1 MFLQSN
7 YVALNTPQFR
17 KLSDD
22 QLERIHNASLEIL
35 DRTGVC
41 LYDQQALG
49 LFKKAGVKVIEEN
62 RVNIPPGLVEWALSI
77 APKRVV
83 LCDRHGHRVMPLER
97 NNVFFGPGS
106 DCPNILDHRT
116 GERRPGTLQDIVE
129 GIRIC
134 DALPNID
141 FLMSLFIAS
150 DIEDQQVADRYQM
163 RAMLINSTKPI
174 LFVTTE
180 LNGCVDAVRM
190 AEAVAGGEE
199 ELRRNPLCACY
210 INVTDPLRH
219 NAEALQKLLFLAEK
233 GLPTTY
239 TPMVLRGVNGP
250 VTAAGAIAL
259 ANAGELVGL
268 VLAQLKREGAP
279 VIHSGGY
286 HDMFDMRTMVGVY
299 ESPEGRNGR
308 AELAHYYGL
317 PVFGL
322 AGASDAKV
330 PDQQAAAE
338 AALSMLIEAFYGVNL
353 IHDVGYLES
362 GKCNSFEQLVMC
374 DEIINYIKRFMQG
387 LEVSEETLALDLIDK
402 VGHHGDFLGTQ
413 HARQH
418 YRENWYP
425 QLLDRNNYEGWVA
438 AGGKTL
444 RERAREKIDTILT
457 EHQPEPLPEDV
468 TQALQAIVGRAETVL
483 QS

>member
-1 MFLQSN
+1 MITQSN
-7 YVALNTPQFR
+7 YVAFDTPQFR

-41 LYDQQALG
+41 LYDEEALN
-49 LFKKAGVKVIEEN
+49 LFKKAGLQIMDEH
-62 RVNIPPGLVEWALSI
+62 RVHIPPALVEWALAA

-83 LCDRHGHRVMPLER
+83 LCDRYGRRVMPLER
-97 NNVFFGPGS
+97 HNVFFGPGS

-116 GERRPGTLQDIVE
+116 EERRPGTLRDIEE

-141 FLMSLFIAS
+141 FVMSLFIAS
-150 DIEDQQVADRYQM
+150 DIEDQAVADRYQM
-163 RAMLINSTKPI
+163 RAMLVNSTKPI
-174 LFVTTE
+174 LFVTTGFE
-180 LNGCVDAVRM
+180 GCLDAVAM

-286 HDMFDMRTMVGVY
+286 HDMFDMRTMVGIY

-308 AELAHYYGL
+308 AELAHYYRL
-317 PVFGL
+317 PVYGL
-322 AGASDAKV
+322 AGASDAKL

-338 AALSMLIEAFYGVNL
+338 AALSMLIEALYGVNL

-362 GKCNSFEQLVMC
+362 GKCNSFEQLVIC
-374 DEIINYIKRFMQG
+374 AEIINYIKRFMMG
-387 LEVSEETLALDLIDK
+387 LEVSEETLALDLIHT
-402 VGHHGDFLGTQ
+402 VGHRGEFISADHTLQ
-413 HARQH
+413 HF
-418 YRENWYP
+418 REDWYP
-425 QLLDRNNYEGWVA
+425 DLFDRDNFEGWNA
-438 AGGKTL
+438 SGAKTL
-444 RERAREKIDTILT
+444 RQKANEQIEEILAWH
-457 EHQPEPLPEDV
+457 EPEPLASNVHKRID
-468 TQALQAIVGRAETVL
+468 AIVDRAST
-483 QS
+483 

>member
-1 MFLQSN
+1 MFMQSN
-7 YVALNTPQFR
+7 YVEFSTPQFK

-22 QLERIHNASLEIL
+22 QLERIHHASLEIL
-35 DRTGVC
+35 DRTGVY
-41 LYDQQALG
+41 LYDQESLELLQN
-49 LFKKAGVKVIEEN
+49 AGVKVIDGSK
-62 RVNIPPGLVEWALSI
+62 VFIHPGLVEWALSV

-83 LCDRHGHRVMPLER
+83 LCNRQGRRVMPLER
-97 NNVFFGPGS
+97 NNVFFGSGS
-106 DCPNILDHRT
+106 DCLNILDHRT

-129 GIRIC
+129 GMQIC

-141 FLMSLFIAS
+141 FLMSMFIAS
-150 DIEDQQVADRYQM
+150 DIDDQNIADRHQM
-163 RAMLINSTKPI
+163 RAMLMNSTKPI

-180 LNGCVDAVRM
+180 FEGCVDAIRM
-190 AEAVAGGEE
+190 AEVVVGGEE
-199 ELRRNPLCACY
+199 ELRRNPICACY

-219 NAEALQKLLFLAEK
+219 NAESLQKLLFLAGK

-239 TPMVLRGVNGP
+239 SPMVLRGMNGP
-250 VTAAGAIAL
+250 VTIAGAIAL

-286 HDMFDMRTMVGVY
+286 HDMFDMRTMIGVY

-322 AGASDAKV
+322 AGASDSKL

-338 AALSMLIEAFYGVNL
+338 ASLSMLIETLYGVNL

-362 GKCNSFEQLVMC
+362 GKCNSLEQLVIC

-387 LEVSEETLALDLIDK
+387 LEVNEETLALDLIHQ
-402 VGHHGDFLGTQ
+402 VGHGEGFIGTD
-413 HARQH
+413 HTRRH
-418 YRENWYP
+418 FREDWYP
-425 QLLDRNNYEGWVA
+425 KLFDREIYETWER

-444 RERAREKIDTILT
+444 RERANEKIEHILAN
-457 EHQPEPLPEDV
+457 HQPEPLPSDV
-468 TQALQAIVGRAETVL
+468 QNKIDNILSEAI
-483 QS
+483 S

>member
-1 MFLQSN
+1 MPLKSN
-7 YVALNTPQFR
+7 TLSFDTPQFR

-22 QLERIHNASLEIL
+22 QLERLHHASLEIL
-35 DRTGVC
+35 DRTGVR
-41 LYDQQALG
+41 LLADEALD
-49 LFKKAGVKVIEEN
+49 LFARAGVKVVDGD
-62 RVNIPPGLVEWALSI
+62 RVHIPAGLVEWALSV

-83 LCDRHGHRVMPLER
+83 LCDRAGRRVMPLEGT
-97 NNVFFGPGS
+97 NVFFGPGS
-106 DCPNILDHRT
+106 DCPTILDHRS
-116 GERRPGTLQDIVE
+116 GERRPGTLADIVE
-129 GIRIC
+129 GIRLC

-141 FLMSLFIAS
+141 FLMSLLIAL
-150 DIEDQQVADRYQM
+150 DIEDQETADRYQM
-163 RAMLINSTKPI
+163 RAMLMNSTKPI
-174 LFVTTE
+174 LFVTTGFE
-180 LNGCVDAVRM
+180 GCVDAIEM
-190 AEAVAGGEE
+190 AEIVAGGAE

-210 INVTDPLRH
+210 INVTDPLCH
-219 NAEALQKLLFLAEK
+219 NAESLQKLLFLAGK

-268 VLAQLKREGAP
+268 VLAQLKRQGAP

-308 AELAHYYGL
+308 AELAHFYGL

-322 AGASDAKV
+322 AGDSDAKV

-338 AALSMLIEAFYGVNL
+338 AALSLLIEALYGVNL

-362 GKCNSFEQLVMC
+362 GKCNSFEQLVIC

-387 LEVSEETLALDLIDK
+387 LEVSDETLALDLIHE
-402 VGHHGDFLGTQ
+402 VGHKDGFLSTGHTLA
-413 HARQH
+413 HFRDD
-418 YRENWYP
+418 WYP
-425 QLLDRNNYEGWVA
+425 RLFDRDHWEGWSA
-438 AGGKTL
+438 SGAKTL
-444 RERAREKIDTILT
+444 RERSRERIEEILAQ
-457 EHQPEPLPEDV
+457 HQPEPLQPDV
-468 TQALQAIVGRAETVL
+468 QRRIDQIVDRIAA
-483 QS
+483 

>member
-1 MFLQSN
+1 MLLQSN
-7 YVALNTPQFR
+7 TIAFDSPQFK

-22 QLERIHNASLEIL
+22 QLERIHHASLEIL
-35 DRTGVC
+35 DRTGVY
-41 LYDQQALG
+41 LHDDAALD
-49 LFKKAGVKVIEEN
+49 LFSTTGVKIEDGS
-62 RVNIPPGLVEWALSI
+62 RVHIPPGLVEWALSI
-77 APKRVV
+77 VPKRVV
-83 LCDRHGHRVMPLER
+83 LCDRYGRRVMPLER
-97 NNVFFGPGS
+97 TNVFFGPGS
-106 DCPNILDHRT
+106 DCPNILDHRS

-129 GIRIC
+129 GIRLC

-150 DIEDQQVADRYQM
+150 DIEDQEMADRYQM
-163 RAMLINSTKPI
+163 RAMLMNSTKPI

-180 LNGCVDAVRM
+180 FPGCVDAVKM
-190 AEAVAGGEE
+190 AEIVAGGEE
-199 ELRRNPLCACY
+199 ALRRNPNCACY

-268 VLAQLKREGAP
+268 VLAQLKRAGTP
-279 VIHSGGY
+279 IIHSGGY

-308 AELAHYYGL
+308 AELAHFYGL

-322 AGASDAKV
+322 AGASDAKL

-338 AALSMLIEAFYGVNL
+338 AALSMLIEALYGVNL

-362 GKCNSFEQLVMC
+362 GKCNSFEQLVIC

-387 LEVSEETLALDLIDK
+387 LEVSDETLALDLIHE
-402 VGHHGDFLGTQ
+402 VGHRGEFLSTEHTLG
-413 HARQH
+413 HFRDD
-418 YRENWYP
+418 WYP
-425 QLLDRNNYEGWVA
+425 KLFDRNHFEGWSA
-438 AGGKTL
+438 AGSKTL
-444 RERAREKIDTILT
+444 RQKSQERVERILT
-457 EHQPEPLPEDV
+457 EHRPALLPPDV
-468 TQALQAIVGRAETVL
+468 QQRLDHVL
-483 QS
+483 NRS